1 VLGLGNILET
11 SRLSPSFP
19 EFVGESSLLLLQLT
33 KVRRVS
39 NRLGRCAVKN
49 PATRESFIEEWPLYA
64 QCEIEDFYPPDN
76 ISLHCVHCAK
86 ETTWAVDKLGRLY
99 EITGLG
105 GYYVSYICQLCQ
117 EQGVAMFLRRIAVG
131 TEDTGIQK
139 IGQFPPQSINIPA
152 DVDQRLGDDAEL
164 YKNALVCRNHNFGIG
179 ALAYMRR
186 VVENK
191 TNELIEVVAAQAE
204 SYGVESAI
212 LVKIRAAK
220 NDKIPY
226 DERLRIASEAIP
238 THMKPDGANPLAAIY
253 GLLSDGMHAKS
264 DQECLMIADEIRDVF
279 EYVFARL
286 RAEIEDRNSMV
297 EKVKKLVGRR
307 K

>member
-1 VLGLGNILET
+1 L
-11 SRLSPSFP
+11 
-19 EFVGESSLLLLQLT
+19 
-33 KVRRVS
+33 KD
-39 NRLGRCAVKN
+39 

-64 QCEIEDFYPPDN
+64 QCEIKDFYPPDN
-76 ISLHCVHCAK
+76 VSLSCKRCAK
-86 ETTWAVDKLGRLY
+86 ETTWVAKTMGRLI
-99 EITGLG
+99 ELVGVSG
-105 GYYVSYICQLCQ
+105 FYVSYVCQLCQ
-117 EQGVAMFLRRIAVG
+117 EEGVAMFLRKIYVG
-131 TEDTGIQK
+131 IEETSIQK
-139 IGQFPPQSINIPA
+139 IGQFPAQSINIPS
-152 DVDQRLGDDAEL
+152 DVTRRLGADAEL

-204 SYGVESAI
+204 SYSTDPAVVA
-212 LVKIRAAK
+212 KIRAAK
-220 NDKIPY
+220 DDKISY

-238 THMKPDGANPLAAIY
+238 THMKPDGANPLAAIF
-253 GLLSDGMHAKS
+253 GLLSEGLHAKS
-264 DQECLMIADEIRDVF
+264 DQECLLIADEIKDLF

-297 EKVKKLVGRR
+297 EKLKKLVGKR